1 MKGFS
6 KILSLGAVLVLC
18 LLVGIRAD
26 AASTKE
32 SADTITLDGG
42 STMGRMIGNN
52 EDEVYW
58 YKVTIPENV
67 GNRWISFVCN
77 NYGGESIFFDVYDE
91 SLTRVKTGEIWSNDT
106 KKYRCKVGDSGMCEN
121 IPTVIPGKIYYL
133 KVSTNIGWSK
143 GEYSVQVVSESDDN
157 WGTLAKAQEISLG
170 KGISGCLEYRDDQ
183 DYFSF
188 VMPNDGLK
196 YDISFAGN
204 DRYYAR
210 ILNSAGTE
218 VFSSN
223 VGDDWGGGTANTLLV
238 GNGAKYYVTI
248 AYGNSE
254 RLTYNLGIS
263 LVKQNI
269 SKLSVKAKK
278 NSKKVTIS
286 TIKGAKVKV
295 TLSKRIIKNGK
306 KRVKTITKTTSS
318 GKFTL
323 KLSSKLKKRY
333 KIKVTVWKAGYN
345 TKTKTIRIK

>member
-1 MKGFS
+1 MKGIS
-6 KILSLGAVLVLC
+6 KILSLGAVMVLC
-18 LLVGIRAD
+18 LLIGIRVD

-42 STMGRMIGNN
+42 SAMGRMIGN

-67 GNRWISFVCN
+67 GNKWISFVCN
-77 NYGGESIFFDVYDE
+77 NYGSDYVYFCVYDE
-91 SLTRVKTGEIWSNDT
+91 LGNEVETGSVLANYTE
-106 KKYRCKVGDSGMCEN
+106 KYRCKVENSGTCES
-121 IPTVIPGKIYYL
+121 IMTVIPGKTYYL
-133 KVSTNIGWSK
+133 RITSRPGFGCAKS
-143 GEYSVQVVSESDDN
+143 EYSVQVVSESDDY

-170 KGISGCLEYRDDQ
+170 KNIAGCLEYMDDQ
-183 DYFSF
+183 DYFTF
-188 VMPNDGLK
+188 VMPNNGLK
-196 YDISFAGN
+196 YNISFTGN
-204 DRYYAR
+204 DSYYAR
-210 ILNSAGTE
+210 ILDGAGTE
-218 VFSSN
+218 VFRARA
-223 VGDDWGGGTANTLLV
+223 GGGATNTLLV

-248 AYGNSE
+248 ADGRSE
-254 RLTYNLGIS
+254 RLTYNFGIS

-306 KRVKTITKTTSS
+306 KRVKSITKTTSS
-318 GKFTL
+318 GKITL
-323 KLSSKLKKRY
+323 KLSSKLKKKY